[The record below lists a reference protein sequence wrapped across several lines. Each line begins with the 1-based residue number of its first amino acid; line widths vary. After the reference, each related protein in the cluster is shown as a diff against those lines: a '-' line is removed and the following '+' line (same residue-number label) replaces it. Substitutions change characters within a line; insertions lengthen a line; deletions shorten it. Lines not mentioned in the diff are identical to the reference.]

1 MHLTKCEL
9 GHIYDTEK
17 FRSCPHC
24 YSANMTQ
31 EDEEDALGAFQ
42 ADKSTEQASV
52 EETRQFYVLHRRK
65 TVGMLICIE
74 GQMKGD
80 AFLLKEGD
88 NIIGRGSNMD
98 VALTM
103 EETISRQSHATIDF
117 DEKKG
122 VFTLSYNKERDDVL
136 VNGRRPK
143 TGKTLAGRDQI
154 QLGDCKL
161 ILIEA
166 GDVWENRMD

>member
-1 MHLTKCEL
+1 MHLIKCEL

-65 TVGMLICIE
+65 TVGMLICIA
-74 GQMKGD
+74 GQMQGD

-103 EETISRQSHATIDF
+103 EETISRQRHATIDY
-117 DEKKG
+117 DETEG
-122 VFTLSYNKERDDVL
+122 VFTLSYDTERNDVL
-136 VNGRRPK
+136 VNGRK
-143 TGKTLAGRDQI
+143 TKSGKRLADRDVI
-154 QLGDCKL
+154 RLGECEL
-161 ILIEA
+161 VLIEA
-166 GDVWENRMD
+166 GDIWDSKKD